1 MMYAKLMHHA
11 GISKLVIVDGG
22 FSGENGLDYLETHGV
37 KIQRVERLQD
47 PR

>member
-1 MMYAKLMHHA
+1 MMCAKLMHHA
-11 GISKLVIVDGG
+11 DIQSSIVDGG

-37 KIQRVERLQD
+37 KIQRVEGPQD